1 MFQYFLRLVFRTPH
15 LDLRKLEDE
24 QNSYG
29 MNVQFLK
36 ARTWQKFGM
45 RHGLT
50 IFNYDALEADE
61 LWGVVWGRYTYLD
74 HSLSLSAQILKVE

>member
-1 MFQYFLRLVFRTPH
+1 VFKYFLRLVFRTQH

-24 QNSYG
+24 QNSCG

-36 ARTWQKFGM
+36 ARTGQKFGM
-45 RHGLT
+45 RYGLT

-74 HSLSLSAQILKVE
+74 HSLSLSAQVLKVE